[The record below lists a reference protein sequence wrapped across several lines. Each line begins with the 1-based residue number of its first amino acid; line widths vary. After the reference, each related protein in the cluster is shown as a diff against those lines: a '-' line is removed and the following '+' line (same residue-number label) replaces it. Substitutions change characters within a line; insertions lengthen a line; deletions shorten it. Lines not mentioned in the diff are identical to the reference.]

1 MIDESLF
8 AEPLCDGY
16 VLTAFRCDTVC
27 FEERLKRLSSEA
39 TLRSP
44 TTFFSGRS
52 ENFTDAMTL
61 RARFLRRLSAL
72 IQVEEGLTLT
82 NIVDLTVATRHN
94 FSGFRLHF
102 QPQVNEAGYCGGEFL
117 VRVSSKWEKNPV
129 RPDLFIPILE
139 KNPLIQPFGRWV
151 VEASMDQAR
160 LLTSKFK
167 TDFTVSF
174 NMSAFQAADI
184 GFVPFVNQ
192 SLIRFKIPAA
202 HVMLVLT
209 ETARPFNNFRGIPH
223 PMRSV
228 MIWTTHHGPRQ

>member
-139 KNPLIQPFGRWV
+139 KKTVDSTLR
-151 VEASMDQAR
+151 SMGCR
-160 LLTSKFK
+160 SLHGPSET
-167 TDFTVSF
+167 
-174 NMSAFQAADI
+174 ADI
-184 GFVPFVNQ
+184 EIQNRFHREFQYERLSGRRHRFRAFRQPKPDPFQ
-192 SLIRFKIPAA
+192 DPCRPR
-202 HVMLVLT
+202 H
-209 ETARPFNNFRGIPH
+209 ARADGN
-223 PMRSV
+223 
-228 MIWTTHHGPRQ
+228 GPTL